1 MADERTAA
9 RQERWRLRIGVL
21 VFIAGFAAPAAIP
34 LIAASTLPMIWKT
47 ILSGAL
53 AVGVPEVMMVAA
65 IAIMGK
71 AGFAQLKQR
80 LGRLMRQYGPPQHV
94 GPARYR
100 IGLVLFFLPLLVGWL
115 GVYVWH
121 LVPGFEK
128 HAMFW
133 FIGGDVMF
141 IASFFV
147 LGGEFWDK
155 TRALFIH
162 EAKAIL
168 PDEPAAGPGGQ
179 A

>member
-1 MADERTAA
+1 MADERTAP

-121 LVPGFEK
+121 LVPGFEVPGVRYRLDAHSLDRRELLFRHK
-128 HAMFW
+128 HCM
-133 FIGGDVMF
+133 ITG
-141 IASFFV
+141 
-147 LGGEFWDK
+147 LK
-155 TRALFIH
+155 RR
-162 EAKAIL
+162 
-168 PDEPAAGPGGQ
+168 
-179 A
+179 